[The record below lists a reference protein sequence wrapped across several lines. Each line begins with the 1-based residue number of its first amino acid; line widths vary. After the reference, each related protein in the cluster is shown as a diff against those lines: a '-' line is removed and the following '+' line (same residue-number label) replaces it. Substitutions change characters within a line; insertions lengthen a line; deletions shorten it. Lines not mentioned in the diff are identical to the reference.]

1 LEIKMGL
8 ASHFGPWRLG
18 TVPNTTGTTA
28 GTINNMGAT
37 IVAQKAAIAYGT
49 TSGTAFVIPAGATIT
64 GIALYSST
72 AFTGTSPTIT
82 VSIAGTAVTTTNAL
96 TSGTAFNGS
105 LALAQTVGAAGVL
118 NNVGSTDA
126 SVTYAIGGSA
136 LSAGVGTIVV
146 SYMVNLSD
154 GTYNPTSQTA

>member
-1 LEIKMGL
+1 MGL

-28 GTINNMGAT
+28 GTIRNMGAT
-37 IVAQKAAIAYGT
+37 IVAQKVSIAYGDAAST
-49 TSGTAFVIPAGATIT
+49 QAFVIPAGATIT

-72 AFTGTSPTIT
+72 AFTGTSPTLT
-82 VSIAGTAVTTTNAL
+82 VSVAGTAVTTANAL

-105 LALAQTVGAAGVL
+105 LALAQTAGAASL
-118 NNVGSTDA
+118 LSNVGTTDV
-126 SVTYAIGGSA
+126 SVTYSIGGSA

>member
-1 LEIKMGL
+1 MGL

-72 AFTGTSPTIT
+72 AFTGTGPTLT
-82 VSIAGTAVTTTNAL
+82 VSVAGTAVTTANAL

-105 LALAQTVGAAGVL
+105 LALAQTAGAASL
-118 NNVGSTDA
+118 LSNVGTTDA
-126 SVTYAIGGSA
+126 SVTYSIGGSG

-154 GTYNPTSQTA
+154 GTYNPTAYTA

>member
-1 LEIKMGL
+1 MAL
-8 ASHFGPWRLG
+8 ASHLGPWRLG
-18 TVPNTTGTTA
+18 TVKDTTGTTA

-49 TSGTAFVIPAGATIT
+49 TTGTAFVIPAGATIT

-72 AFTGTSPTIT
+72 AFTGTSPALT
-82 VSIAGTAVTTTNAL
+82 VSVAGTAVTTANAL

-105 LALAQTVGAAGVL
+105 LALAPTAGAASL
-118 NNVGSTDA
+118 LSNVGTTDV
-126 SVTYAIGGSA
+126 SVTYSIGGSA

>member
-1 LEIKMGL
+1 MGL

-49 TSGTAFVIPAGATIT
+49 TPGTAFVIPAGATIT

-72 AFTGTSPTIT
+72 AFTGTAPTLT
-82 VSIAGTAVTTTNAL
+82 VSVAGTAVTTANTL

-105 LALAQTVGAAGVL
+105 LVLAQTAGAASL
-118 NNVGSTDA
+118 LSNVGTTDA
-126 SVTYAIGGSA
+126 SVTYSIGGSA
-136 LSAGVGTIVV
+136 LSAGVGVIVV

-154 GTYNPTSQTA
+154 GTYNPTAQTA

>member
-1 LEIKMGL
+1 MGL

-37 IVAQKAAIAYGT
+37 VVAQKAAIAYGT
-49 TSGTAFVIPAGATIT
+49 ASGTTGTAFVIPAGATIT

>member
-1 LEIKMGL
+1 MAL
-8 ASHFGPWRLG
+8 ASHLGPWRLG
-18 TVPNTTGTTA
+18 TVKDTTGTTA

-49 TSGTAFVIPAGATIT
+49 TTGTAFVIPAGATIT

-72 AFTGTSPTIT
+72 AFTGTLPTLT
-82 VSIAGTAVTTTNAL
+82 VSVAGTAVTTANTL

-105 LALAQTVGAAGVL
+105 LVLAQTAGAASL
-118 NNVGSTDA
+118 LSNVGTTDA
-126 SVTYAIGGSA
+126 SVTYSIGGSA
-136 LSAGVGTIVV
+136 LSAGVGVIVV

-154 GTYNPTSQTA
+154 GTYNPTAYTA

>member
-1 LEIKMGL
+1 VYLEIKMGL

-49 TSGTAFVIPAGATIT
+49 TA
-64 GIALYSST
+64 
-72 AFTGTSPTIT
+72 
-82 VSIAGTAVTTTNAL
+82 NAL

-105 LALAQTVGAAGVL
+105 LALAQTAGAASL
-118 NNVGSTDA
+118 LSNVGTTDA
-126 SVTYAIGGSA
+126 SVTYSIGGSA
-136 LSAGVGTIVV
+136 LSAGVGVIVV

-154 GTYNPTSQTA
+154 GTYNPTAYTA

>member
-1 LEIKMGL
+1 MGL

-28 GTINNMGAT
+28 GTVRNMGAT
-37 IVAQKAAIAYGT
+37 IVAQKADIAYTT
-49 TSGTAFVIPAGATIT
+49 TSGTAFVLPAGATI
-64 GIALYSST
+64 ISVALYSST
-72 AFTGTSPTIT
+72 AFTGTTPTIT
-82 VSIAGTAVTTTNAL
+82 VSVAGTAVTTANSL

-105 LALAQTVGAAGVL
+105 LALAQTAGAAAVL
-118 NNVGSTDA
+118 TNVGSTDA
-126 SVTYAIGGSA
+126 SVTYAIGGSS

-154 GTYNPTSQTA
+154 GTYNPTAYTA

>member
-1 LEIKMGL
+1 
-8 ASHFGPWRLG
+8 
-18 TVPNTTGTTA
+18 
-28 GTINNMGAT
+28 MGAT

-49 TSGTAFVIPAGATIT
+49 TTGTAFVIPAGATIT

-72 AFTGTSPTIT
+72 AFTGTSPTLT
-82 VSIAGTAVTTTNAL
+82 VSVAGTAVTTANAL

-105 LALAQTVGAAGVL
+105 LALAQTAGAASL
-118 NNVGSTDA
+118 LSNVGTTDA
-126 SVTYAIGGSA
+126 SVTYSIGGSA

>member
-1 LEIKMGL
+1 MGL

-49 TSGTAFVIPAGATIT
+49 TAGTAFVIPAGATIT

-72 AFTGTSPTIT
+72 AFTGTGPTLT
-82 VSIAGTAVTTTNAL
+82 VSVAGTAVTTANTL

-105 LALAQTVGAAGVL
+105 LALAQTAGAASL
-118 NNVGSTDA
+118 LSNVGTTDA
-126 SVTYAIGGSA
+126 SVTYSIGGSA
-136 LSAGVGTIVV
+136 LSAGVGVIVV

-154 GTYNPTSQTA
+154 GTYNPTAYTA